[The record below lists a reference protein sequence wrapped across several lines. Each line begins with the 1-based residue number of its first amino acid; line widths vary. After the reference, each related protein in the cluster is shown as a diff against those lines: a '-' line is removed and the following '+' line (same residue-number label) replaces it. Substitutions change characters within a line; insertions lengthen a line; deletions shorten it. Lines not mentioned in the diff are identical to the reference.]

1 MEDND
6 RQRDK
11 GGKFAEEVTLDSVKG
26 VFEEAEIPVLTS
38 NDVAERL
45 DCSRATAYNKLE
57 SLTDEGE
64 LIKKKAGAKSS
75 VYILWND

>member
-11 GGKFAEEVTLDSVKG
+11 GGKFAEEVTMDSVKR

-38 NDVAERL
+38 TDVAGRL
-45 DCSRATAYNKLE
+45 DCSRPTAYNKLE
-57 SLTDEGE
+57 SLTEEGE
-64 LIKKKAGAKSS
+64 LVKKKAGAKSS
-75 VYILWND
+75 VYILWEK